1 MVGFKLGAGKVIIV
15 TSIMKKQFLI
25 LLFSFLLLTKYS
37 FGENLT
43 KDNLLKMSP
52 SQIIILANNG
62 DALAQLWLGDAIYNG
77 SIPNWRNFS
86 GCEWYYKSA
95 KQNNAEA
102 ALKLYKYY
110 LNFRVD
116 SKDCPKII
124 GIEKPNLDKN
134 YWLLKAARL
143 NNPEAQLI
151 LFDDE
156 ISSEDND
163 RKKIALRWLNRAAKN
178 NYPPALNQLAHLHK
192 GGAHV
197 KKDVGKAIELYTKAS
212 NLDSK
217 NETPDRIL
225 AEIYSNEFYLNG
237 TTNAKFQFQQGKKN
251 KAKYEADLRFY
262 ESYNYTNYFDIK
274 KAVSSAEKCIQKA
287 FEFSCYMKIINYY
300 SEKKFNNIDYE
311 EALMWLNEAEEV
323 LKKSDFYSTILTTK
337 GWAYL
342 QWDNLKVNKTKAREY
357 FQKAISS
364 HKKSRFPSKERIKL
378 YEKWISYTY

>member
-1 MVGFKLGAGKVIIV
+1 
-15 TSIMKKQFLI
+15 MKKQFLI

-86 GCEWYYKSA
+86 ACEWYYKSA

-163 RKKIALRWLNRAAKN
+163 LIGGQITIGDVIDVLNKFGTPPELYPMMFSAKPSEMYILSQSELSDLGLQGQRTVASKRIEQKKVNLGQSSVETAALGFVKIAMDLASGTGSNKLSSVVNLYAEYVDYYGNSWSQNQILEDKKSFFKRWPVRNYKMDLTRSKAVCTQN
-178 NYPPALNQLAHLHK
+178 NYCLVTGLIVWSATSPERNK
-192 GGAHV
+192 N
-197 KKDVGKAIELYTKAS
+197 AS
-212 NLDSK
+212 G
-217 NETPDRIL
+217 EARF
-225 AEIYSNEFYLNG
+225 EYSLTYLNDEFRI
-237 TTNAKFQFQQGKKN
+237 TKESSRVVKRN
-251 KAKYEADLRFY
+251 K
-262 ESYNYTNYFDIK
+262 
-274 KAVSSAEKCIQKA
+274 
-287 FEFSCYMKIINYY
+287 
-300 SEKKFNNIDYE
+300 
-311 EALMWLNEAEEV
+311 
-323 LKKSDFYSTILTTK
+323 
-337 GWAYL
+337 
-342 QWDNLKVNKTKAREY
+342 
-357 FQKAISS
+357 
-364 HKKSRFPSKERIKL
+364 
-378 YEKWISYTY
+378 